1 MPVAHVK
8 FASEEAPGTKVTAK
22 TVKEAIAALK
32 KARKEVQGLEKDER
46 YRDFKLVLT
55 DDAKRAGGDGTID
68 ALADS
73 EALVSGGAYTAH
85 LVREYPLRVSKHPA
99 RKYIVGRFK
108 GQRTPTFTGGENA
121 PVDWQMRPSKSAV
134 HGNVISLS
142 GGKKTNKG
150 TYTGTKDGQGAAY
163 FMLTAKDD
171 GLLGEPCEEWYTFSH
186 NVQRRV
192 FTLEEAEAKMEAG
205 KRVVGEAWGR
215 MDRSVEE
222 LGYSDDDS
230 GGDKG
235 DQREYSSDEE
245 DAFKAK
251 KGKKKAIPG
260 MEVDS
265 DDEDA
270 KAGKKSGKSKEDAG
284 REDWEHDAEWDDD
297 EDEVAIPEGED
308 APKDPTKT
316 HGDSDGEEEGLDKE
330 GLAVKKLLGKQE
342 KMQAGQFSDSD
353 SDSELEEDFNPDK
366 DVIGKNVVGSFV
378 ERSKKLEEE
387 EKAEAAAAATKST
400 PASATGVKRSAS
412 EAGVGEGAAG
422 ASAAK
427 AARVATP
434 APKHTPIEAT
444 IIDVI
449 RKNPESTSVKL
460 ITKMCRKKGLLNSTA
475 GTEELKKAI
484 SSMLVMKKLR
494 DGSHTLVLK

>member
-1 MPVAHVK
+1 MK

-46 YRDFKLVLT
+46 YRGFKLVLT
-55 DDAKRAGGDGTID
+55 DDAKRAGGDGTVD

-265 DDEDA
+265 
-270 KAGKKSGKSKEDAG
+270 
-284 REDWEHDAEWDDD
+284 DD